1 MSNNGLPVTDVVGVS
16 VSLGQRRT
24 AGASSGDA
32 YAEAAQGSAISAAGS
47 ASAAKQAELG
57 AVEAAQGINEKAEQ
71 VSIDADRAE
80 TAAENAQNI
89 ADANTYYIT
98 PEDPDGTIAGLSGT
112 PNGKSFRVGQG
123 PSEGFKYYINNNG
136 IALLISETT
145 GTNAVD
151 NLSQELFGMIQ
162 NYPDSAISIPG
173 IGAAVEF
180 ESGIIAPYMSK
191 SGRVGSIDEF
201 GEWQDAAFDNS
212 LTTKYIYKAQDL
224 VLSDGSICRAVLLD
238 EDNRVIEAWTYD
250 GGYYLAT
257 TGSDGLIRVSGGP
270 AVNNESAIV
279 YASAVASI
287 AGGSGT
293 RVSANIDDNVCYIFP
308 TWGQSLAQGF
318 NGDASDTLTAVTPL
332 YPDHC
337 LMFAGTRPNR
347 GSTEIT
353 SITPLK
359 EALSAGGLKETAASG
374 LASHTYQMVQTIT
387 GHSIRTLS
395 FVAAE
400 GGKAFQ
406 DLTKGTPAWQ
416 AMIQGIVDA
425 KNICIQNGWKP
436 IVACLDVMAGETDSE
451 NINAMTTERYKR
463 QLQQFDADIN
473 SEVKRITKQNLNVR
487 IIVCQSAF
495 TPSSR
500 GMWDQPV
507 RMAQYELDGVGNI
520 RLAGPVYPFPYADV
534 IHINSLGQNR
544 RGQMVSRAT
553 VWDFFGTGWRPMRL
567 VNYIWRTPT
576 LLSLVFDVMTPPIV
590 MDTSGDTI
598 TVDGLGAG
606 MGFVLDDRSSTPIV
620 IASAVVASP
629 SVVDITLSAAPVNPD
644 AVRVGYAI
652 KRNDG
657 NTTQDGPV
665 IGARGCLRDS
675 TNHISLYDSVSNHNW
690 MPAFIKE
697 IPF

>member
-1 MSNNGLPVTDVVGVS
+1 MTTPTSKPIPSNDVIDLKFNAEKIDEVVNSGVEKYTDRFGIERYTIQGIRKNLAP
-16 VSLGQRRT
+16 LGKT
-24 AGASSGDA
+24 YTKDEALAAITSGEIPD
-32 YAEAAQGSAISAAGS
+32 
-47 ASAAKQAELG
+47 G
-57 AVEAAQGINEKAEQ
+57 AVYF
-71 VSIDADRAE
+71 VWSDDVRSIADKYKNIGGVPTYQEIQYPRTE
-80 TAAENAQNI
+80 YVTAAYDHTDDI
-89 ADANTYYIT
+89 
-98 PEDPDGTIAGLSGT
+98 
-112 PNGKSFRVGQG
+112 
-123 PSEGFKYYINNNG
+123 
-136 IALLISETT
+136 
-145 GTNAVD
+145 
-151 NLSQELFGMIQ
+151 IQ
-162 NYPDSAISIPG
+162 HYPDSAISIPG
-173 IGAAVEF
+173 IAAAVEGDG
-180 ESGIIAPYMSK
+180 GIIAPYMSK

-212 LTTKYIYKAQDL
+212 LTTKYIYNAQDL

-270 AVNNESAIV
+270 AVNNETAIV

-287 AGGSGT
+287 AGGTGT

-353 SITPLK
+353 SLTPLK

-576 LLSLVFDVMTPPIV
+576 LLSLIFDVMTPPIV

>member
-1 MSNNGLPVTDVVGVS
+1 MTAPTSKPIPSNDVIDLKFNAEKIDEVVNSGAEKYTDRFGVERYTIQGIRKNLAP
-16 VSLGQRRT
+16 LGKNYT
-24 AGASSGDA
+24 KDEALAAIASGEIPD
-32 YAEAAQGSAISAAGS
+32 
-47 ASAAKQAELG
+47 G
-57 AVEAAQGINEKAEQ
+57 AVYFVWSDDMRSIADKYKNIGGISTYQGIEYPRTEY
-71 VSIDADRAE
+71 V
-80 TAAENAQNI
+80 TAAYDRTDDI
-89 ADANTYYIT
+89 
-98 PEDPDGTIAGLSGT
+98 
-112 PNGKSFRVGQG
+112 
-123 PSEGFKYYINNNG
+123 
-136 IALLISETT
+136 
-145 GTNAVD
+145 
-151 NLSQELFGMIQ
+151 IQ
-162 NYPDSAISIPG
+162 NYPDSAISTPNIS
-173 IGAAVEF
+173 AVV
-180 ESGIIAPYMSK
+180 ESEDGVIAPFMNK
-191 SGRVGSIDEF
+191 KGRVGSVDEF

-212 LTTKYIYKAQDL
+212 LINKFTYKAQDL
-224 VLSDGSICRAVLLD
+224 VLSDGSICREVILD
-238 EDNRVIEAWTYD
+238 EDKRVIEAWTYD
-250 GGYYLAT
+250 GGYYLA
-257 TGSDGLIRVSGGP
+257 SDSGLKRVSGGDP
-270 AVNNESAIV
+270 ENKEAAIV
-279 YASAVASI
+279 YASAVATI
-287 AGGSGT
+287 AGGVGT
-293 RVSANIDDNVCYIFP
+293 RVSVNIDDNVCFIFP
-308 TWGQSLAQGF
+308 TWGQSLAQGY

-332 YPDHC
+332 YPNNC

-353 SITPLK
+353 SLTPLK

-406 DLTKGTPAWQ
+406 DLTKGAPAWQ

-451 NINAMTTERYKR
+451 NVPAMTTERYKR
-463 QLQQFDADIN
+463 QLQQLDADFN
-473 SEVKRITKQNLNVR
+473 SEVKRITKQSVNVR

-495 TPSSR
+495 TPNSR
-500 GMWDQPV
+500 GLWDQPV
-507 RMAQYELDGVGNI
+507 RQAQYDLDGVGNI

-544 RGQMVSRAT
+544 RGQMVSRALM
-553 VWDFFGTGWRPMRL
+553 WDFFGTGWRPIKL

-576 LLSLVFDVMTPPIV
+576 LLSLIFDVPTPPLVI
-590 MDTSGDTI
+590 DSTGETI
-598 TVDGLGAG
+598 TVSGLGNG

-620 IASAVVASP
+620 ISSVTLASN
-629 SVVDITLSAAPVNPD
+629 SVIDISLSAAPINPSG
-644 AVRVGYAI
+644 VRVGYGI

-665 IGARGCLRDS
+665 IGARGCIRDS
-675 TNHISLYDSVSNHNW
+675 TNHVSLYDSAANHNW

>member
-212 LTTKYIYKAQDL
+212 LTTKYIYNAQDL

-238 EDNRVIEAWTYD
+238 EDDRVIEAWTYD

-287 AGGSGT
+287 AGGTGT

-353 SITPLK
+353 SLTPLK

-400 GGKAFQ
+400 GSKAFQ

-576 LLSLVFDVMTPPIV
+576 LLSLIFDVMTPPIV